1 MSSSIDLTEV
11 VEKVKSMPEVDFNRS
26 SVSNCSTNTT
36 PRITESILVDA
47 KIIPRHLAE
56 IFYLPSPTAPKKK
69 NPRITLTA
77 RVITGSEHIA
87 KFQKKL
93 DSDAK
98 LEKEKAACKEERERK
113 RKEKEC
119 AKIEKEKN
127 KKQKKSLKVI
137 QKPNENYDES
147 PEPCTSTGVANNK
160 SKRKTQVN
168 ARKSIQDVIWE
179 MKKSTY
185 SSSSDKTDSSS
196 DESGDEQ
203 NVCFNC
209 KSKYPPTKKHKKYR
223 LGTM

>member
-1 MSSSIDLTEV
+1 M
-11 VEKVKSMPEVDFNRS
+11 EKVKSTPEVDFNRS
-26 SVSNCSTNTT
+26 SVSNCSPNTT
-36 PRITESILVDA
+36 PRITENILVDA
-47 KIIPRHLAE
+47 KILPCHLAD

-93 DSDAK
+93 DDDAK
-98 LEKEKAACKEERERK
+98 LEKEKAARKEEQERK

-127 KKQKKSLKVI
+127 KKQKKSSKAI
-137 QKPNENYDES
+137 QKPNENNDKS
-147 PEPCTSTGVANNK
+147 PEPSTSTGVANNR

-168 ARKSIQDVIWE
+168 ARKSIQDVIKE

-185 SSSSDKTDSSS
+185 SSSSDETDSSS
-196 DESGDEQ
+196 DESGNEQ
-203 NVCFNC
+203 NMCFNC
-209 KSKYPPTKKHKKYR
+209 KSKYPLIKKTYKKYR
-223 LGTM
+223 LITM